1 VATTA
6 VTYRY
11 LKRVLAHSMNIITS
25 VVMPLDRLD
34 YYDEDENG

>member
-1 VATTA
+1 M
-6 VTYRY
+6 
-11 LKRVLAHSMNIITS
+11 KRVLAHSMNIITS